1 MFLSKNIGVSPAE
14 PERGFQMAN
23 LKAVTTLNR
32 PHTDTK
38 VVLEGIDYP
47 LIEPGQYEAYL
58 VSYETGVRFARKVL
72 GDNSYMEGGKIYMH
86 FRIDPLNNAGLGN
99 QEIIIFMPF
108 NAKTIIRPFGRN
120 GEFTATRRSNYGKLM
135 RRLIGPEKCS
145 IATPN
150 ALKDKLFIVNVR
162 TVEKDEK
169 QRSLRK
175 EERYSVIDEI
185 LDYA

>member
-1 MFLSKNIGVSPAE
+1 MSNVS
-14 PERGFQMAN
+14 
-23 LKAVTTLNR
+23 LVTTPNR
-32 PHTDTK
+32 PDTDTE

-47 LIEPGQYEAYL
+47 FIEPGQYEACM
-58 VSYETGVRFARKVL
+58 VSYETSTRFAKKVR
-72 GDNSYMEGGKIYMH
+72 GDNTYMKGGKIYAH

-99 QEIIIFMPF
+99 EELIVFMSF
-108 NAKTIIRPFGRN
+108 NAVTIKRPFGRN
-120 GEFTATRRSNYGKLM
+120 GKFTAARRGNYGKLL
-135 RRLIGPEKCS
+135 RRFFGIEESTG
-145 IATPN
+145 ATPN
-150 ALKDKLFIVNVR
+150 ALKDKLFIVSVR

>member
-1 MFLSKNIGVSPAE
+1 
-14 PERGFQMAN
+14 MAN

-32 PHTDTK
+32 PHTNTK

-47 LIEPGQYEAYL
+47 LIEPGQYEAY
-58 VSYETGVRFARKVL
+58 GVIRNGRKIPRKVL

-169 QRSLRK
+169 QRTLRK